1 MAIFIM
7 ITFSILADEE
17 VLDYQ
22 VDSIFFNLFVHRTLI
37 LELGQEQ

>member
-1 MAIFIM
+1 MPIFIM
-7 ITFSILADEE
+7 ITFSSLVDEA
-17 VLDYQ
+17 LDYQ